1 MLMTGLQFH
10 MVSVF
15 ADAGLSASA
24 AAAAFMPIAIAGS
37 VFRLASGVLVDRVPA
52 RFLLCVALL
61 GQALSLVMA
70 PRLQGT
76 TSALAYGVVLG
87 LTISLQMTVENVVW
101 AQYFGRRHLGSI
113 TGVARLVGN
122 AGSALGPMPMGIAR
136 DVFGSYTWTLTLAA
150 VLPLALAVLVLFA
163 RRPSKLPSPRLG

>member
-1 MLMTGLQFH
+1 
-10 MVSVF
+10 
-15 ADAGLSASA
+15 
-24 AAAAFMPIAIAGS
+24 
-37 VFRLASGVLVDRVPA
+37 
-52 RFLLCVALL
+52 
-61 GQALSLVMA
+61 MA

-87 LTISLQMTVENVVW
+87 LAISLQMTVENVVW

-150 VLPLALAVLVLFA
+150 VLPLALAVLVLFS
-163 RRPSKLPSPRLG
+163 RRPSKHPSPRLG